1 MKGVC
6 KLENGITVS
15 QNTNTLRS
23 STRQAEIYQC
33 ESLYEA
39 RKQTGGKSDFDA
51 QIHKLM
57 RFYELT
63 LQFANCAF
71 ILKAQN
77 RIIIKWLLK
86 GQGPVWMLVNEQFV
100 ILKHFN

>member
-51 QIHKLM
+51 
-57 RFYELT
+57 
-63 LQFANCAF
+63 
-71 ILKAQN
+71 
-77 RIIIKWLLK
+77 
-86 GQGPVWMLVNEQFV
+86 
-100 ILKHFN
+100 